1 MRKKQRPN
9 IVYST
14 DPDYIIENNDEEQK
28 TNIPQSQ
35 QKLRIWL
42 EKRPGGKNVSI
53 IRGFIGSVSDL
64 QYIEKI
70 IKTRCH
76 CGGTVKNGE
85 IILQGNQREKI
96 QSILISLNYQVTLSG
111 G

>member
-1 MRKKQRPN
+1 MQKKRSH

-14 DPDYIIENNDEEQK
+14 DPDYIIENTNEEPGAS
-28 TNIPQSQ
+28 IPPSQ

-53 IRGFIGSVSDL
+53 IRGFMGPKSEL
-64 QYIEKI
+64 QQLAKI
-70 IKTRCH
+70 VKTRCH

-85 IILQGNQREKI
+85 VILQGNQRERI
-96 QSILISLNYQVTLSG
+96 EFILISLNYQVKLSG